1 MTHRHSDEFA
11 YDEFER
17 YLLSSA
23 SIDAT
28 PKDLPARVGLALG
41 LAVPAVLAA
50 ESVAYASTVASVA
63 NGAVAVAQGGSSLAG
78 SALLLAAVKG
88 IAIGLVAGVVAIG
101 TGHAVVSASRPA
113 STATPQGNA
122 LSLGAPRFAG
132 LNAGL
137 WDDSCQVVTERTVDG
152 AREGAQAGAD
162 THDEL
167 EAVRYGSPI
176 GSDPGGSRRRP
187 PALALRSSD
196 TPPPSPGRAAESSSV
211 DPATSTAKPAVA
223 RFEMVTD
230 ETPRAMGS
238 SQPALVLPVA
248 ELSPAAYRLLRAR
261 TIAHVR
267 TLLGRSD
274 SASAIRELDAFRNQV
289 GAKRFG
295 VEEILLRIE
304 ALVDLGRRK
313 EARDEADLVER
324 IVPNSAELRR
334 ARLLAGSRV
343 VR

>member
-50 ESVAYASTVASVA
+50 ESVAYASTVASVS
-63 NGAVAVAQGGSSLAG
+63 NCAVSVAQGGSSLAG
-78 SALLLAAVKG
+78 SALLLAAAKG
-88 IAIGLVAGVVAIG
+88 IAIGLVVGVVAIG

-113 STATPQGNA
+113 STAAHQGNA

-132 LNAGL
+132 LHAGL
-137 WDDSCQVVTERTVDG
+137 RGDPGQVTERAVDG
-152 AREGAQAGAD
+152 AREGALAGAD
-162 THDEL
+162 THGEL
-167 EAVRYGSPI
+167 EAVRNGNPA
-176 GSDPGGSRRRP
+176 GSDPGGSRKRLP
-187 PALALRSSD
+187 VLALRSSE
-196 TPPPSPGRAAESSSV
+196 TPPPSPGHAAESSSV
-211 DPATSTAKPAVA
+211 DLATSTTKPAVA

-230 ETPRAMGS
+230 ETPRAIAS

-267 TLLGRSD
+267 TLLGRSE
-274 SASAIRELDAFRNQV
+274 SAAAIRELDAFRNQV
-289 GAKRFG
+289 SAKRFG